1 VSITDTDRRV
11 DLVVSGMTCAA
22 CASRIENKL
31 NRLDGITASVNYA
44 TESANVV
51 IDDPTRTAGEVIDAL
66 IHTVRSI
73 GYDAAL
79 PAPLGAPIAD
89 SGGGTGEPES
99 DTVDPALVVLRQRLL
114 TACLLGLPVL
124 VMSMIPA
131 LQFRNWQWLSFALA
145 APVATWCAWPF
156 HRTAWKN
163 LRQAEATMDTL
174 VSVGVTAAFAW
185 SAYAL
190 FFTPAGDNG
199 MTMSMSIVPQRGDS
213 HHLYLEVASATVALI
228 LLGRWFEARAKHTS
242 AGALRAL
249 ANLQATAAHVLMPDG
264 SEQVV
269 PASSLTIGQHFVV
282 RPGERIATDGVVV
295 DGHSA
300 VDNSLVTGE
309 SMPVEVTTGDSVIGA
324 TVNTVGRL
332 VVRAERV
339 GSDTTLA
346 QIHRLVQQAQTGKA
360 PVQRLADRVSGVFVP
375 VVVTLAV
382 ATLGWWWARTGSAS
396 SAMAPAVAVLIIACP
411 CALGLATPTAL
422 LVGTGRGAELG
433 ILIRGPH
440 VLEDTRRVDTVV
452 LDKTGTITTG
462 QMRVAA
468 VHGSDTLAVA
478 AAVEAGSEHPIGVA
492 IVAEAVARGLTPVAA
507 DGIRSHPGS
516 AISGSVQGREVWV
529 GRPEHTDSGTH
540 LTRVEVRIDGE
551 AIGTIDL
558 GDDLR
563 DSSIEGIARLRA
575 LGLRP
580 VLVTG
585 DHAGSAVAVAAEVG
599 IDSAEVRAGVL
610 PDGKVDVIRE
620 LQAAGRVVAMVGDG
634 INDAAAL
641 AQADL
646 GISMGSGTDVAK
658 EASDLTITR
667 PSLVTAA
674 DSIRLGRR
682 TLAVIKGNLLWA
694 FLYNVAAIP
703 LAMSWR
709 LSPVVASAAMAF
721 SSVFVVSN
729 SLRLRRFR

>member
-22 CASRIENKL
+22 CASRIEKKL

-99 DTVDPALVVLRQRLL
+99 DTVDPALVALRQRLL

-190 FFTPAGDNG
+190 FLTPAGDNG

-492 IVAEAVARGLTPVAA
+492 IVAEAVARGLSPVAA

-551 AIGTIDL
+551 SIGTIDL